1 MDGNNITT
9 QKGLKADGVLSI
21 VIPIFEEGS
30 HILNTVSYISKFLME
45 QEISHK
51 FILIDDGS
59 KDNTWEQL
67 LLLAGSLDNIHAIR
81 LTRNFGK
88 ESAIC
93 AGIDLVDTPA
103 AVIMDGDLQ
112 HPPQIIPQM
121 FRLWRDEGIEVV
133 EGVKKSRGREGFL
146 YHYST
151 RLFYK
156 FIFRTSRIDISDASD
171 FKLLDYKVIEAW
183 KQMPERTTFF
193 RGMSAWV
200 GFKRTKIEFDVAKRV
215 EGKSKW
221 SPLRLLKLAIGAI
234 TSYTTIPLHFITGMG
249 LLMFMAFIIIGIQ
262 TIYMK
267 LSGQALN
274 GFTTVILLLLVIG
287 SSVMVSLGII
297 GIYISKIYHEVKARP
312 RYLIAESVQGGEES
326 C

>member
-1 MDGNNITT
+1 MKINNITT
-9 QKGLKADGVLSI
+9 QNELEADTVLSI

-30 HILNTVSYISKFLME
+30 HIINTVSYISTFL
-45 QEISHK
+45 QDQKIKHK
-51 FILIDDGS
+51 FILVDDGS
-59 KDNTWEQL
+59 KDNSWEQL
-67 LLLAGSLDNIHAIR
+67 LLLAKKKNHILAIK

-93 AGIDLVDTPA
+93 AGLDLVDTPA

-112 HPPQIIPQM
+112 HPPEIIPQM

-133 EGVKKSRGREGFL
+133 EGIKKSRGREGIV
-146 YHYST
+146 YHISA
-151 RLFYK
+151 RVFYK
-156 FIFRTSRIDISDASD
+156 LLFRTSKIDISDASD
-171 FKLLDYKVIEAW
+171 FKLLDRKVIEAW

-200 GFKRTKIEFDVAKRV
+200 GFKRKKIEFDVAKRV

-221 SPLRLLKLAIGAI
+221 SPIRLLKLAIGAI
-234 TSYTTIPLHFITGMG
+234 TSYTTIPLHFITAMG
-249 LLMFMAFIIIGIQ
+249 LLMFLAFLIIGIQ

-312 RYLIAESVQGGEES
+312 RYLIAETVQGGEE
-326 C
+326 

>member
-1 MDGNNITT
+1 MNINNITN
-9 QKGLKADGVLSI
+9 QNGLEAATVLSI

-30 HILNTVSYISKFLME
+30 HIVSTVSYINTFLQDQKIE
-45 QEISHK
+45 HK

-67 LLLAGSLDNIHAIR
+67 LLLTKKLNNIMVIR

-93 AGIDLVDTPA
+93 AGLDLVDTPA

-112 HPPQIIPQM
+112 HPPEIIPQM
-121 FRLWRDEGIEVV
+121 FNIWRDEGIEVV
-133 EGVKKSRGREGFL
+133 EGVKNSRGREGFL
-146 YHYST
+146 YHLSA
-151 RLFYK
+151 RVFYK
-156 FIFRTSRIDISDASD
+156 LIFRTSRIDISDASD
-171 FKLLDYKVIEAW
+171 FKLLDQKVIEAW

-200 GFKRTKIEFDVAKRV
+200 GFKRKKIEFDVAKRV

-221 SPLRLLKLAIGAI
+221 SPIRLLKLAIGAI
-234 TSYTTIPLHFITGMG
+234 TSYTTIPLHFITAMG
-249 LLMFMAFIIIGIQ
+249 LLMFLAFLIIGIQ

-312 RYLIAESVQGGEES
+312 RYLIAETIKGGEE
-326 C
+326 

>member
-1 MDGNNITT
+1 MNINNITN
-9 QKGLKADGVLSI
+9 QNGLEAATVLSI

-30 HILNTVSYISKFLME
+30 HIVSTVSYINTFLQDQKIE
-45 QEISHK
+45 HK

-67 LLLAGSLDNIHAIR
+67 LLLTKKLNNIMVIR

-93 AGIDLVDTPA
+93 AGLDLVDTPA

-112 HPPQIIPQM
+112 HPPEIIPQM
-121 FRLWRDEGIEVV
+121 FNIWRDEGIEVV

-146 YHYST
+146 YHLSA
-151 RLFYK
+151 RVFYK
-156 FIFRTSRIDISDASD
+156 LIFRTSRIDISDASD
-171 FKLLDYKVIEAW
+171 FKLLDQKVIEAW

-200 GFKRTKIEFDVAKRV
+200 GFKRKKIEFDVAKRV

-221 SPLRLLKLAIGAI
+221 SPIRLLKLAIGAI
-234 TSYTTIPLHFITGMG
+234 TSYTTIPLHFITAMG
-249 LLMFMAFIIIGIQ
+249 LLMFLAFLIIGIQ

-312 RYLIAESVQGGEES
+312 RYLIAETIKGGEE
-326 C
+326 

>member
-1 MDGNNITT
+1 MKAVNITT
-9 QKGLKADGVLSI
+9 PEKSKNDAVLSI
-21 VIPIFEEGS
+21 VIPVYEEGS
-30 HILNTVSYISKFLME
+30 HIKSTVSYINNILLE
-45 QEISHK
+45 QEINHK

-67 LLLAGSLDNIHAIR
+67 LQLAKELDNIHAIR

-93 AGIDLVDTPA
+93 AGLDLVDTPA
-103 AVIMDGDLQ
+103 TVIMDGDLQ
-112 HPPQIIPQM
+112 HPPESIPQM
-121 FRLWRDEGIEVV
+121 FTYWRDEGIEVV
-133 EGVKKSRGREGFL
+133 EGVKKSRGREGVL
-146 YHYST
+146 YHFSA
-151 RLFYK
+151 RVFYK
-156 FIFRTSRIDISDASD
+156 LIFRTSKIDISDGSD
-171 FKLLDYKVIEAW
+171 FKLLDRRVIEAW

-200 GFKRTKIEFDVAKRV
+200 GFKRKKVEFDVAKRV
-215 EGKSKW
+215 AGKTKW

-234 TSYTTIPLHFITGMG
+234 TSYTTIPLHLITVMG
-249 LLMFMAFIIIGIQ
+249 LLMFVAFLVIGIQ

-267 LSGQALN
+267 FSGQALN

-312 RYLIAESVQGGEES
+312 RYLVAESFQGGDE
-326 C
+326 

>member
-1 MDGNNITT
+1 MNENKITT
-9 QKGLKADGVLSI
+9 QKGSKAEAVLSI
-21 VIPIFEEGS
+21 VIPIYEEGS
-30 HILNTVSYISKFLME
+30 HILNTVSYINNVLLE
-45 QEISHK
+45 QNISTK
-51 FILIDDGS
+51 FILVDDGS
-59 KDNTWEQL
+59 KDNTWDQL
-67 LLLAGSLDNIHAIR
+67 LQLTKRLDNILVIR

-93 AGIDLVDTPA
+93 AGLDMVDTPA
-103 AVIMDGDLQ
+103 TVIMDGDLQ
-112 HPPQIIPQM
+112 HPPEVIPNM
-121 FRLWRDEGIEVV
+121 FRLWQEGMEVV
-133 EGVKKSRGREGFL
+133 EGVKKSRGSEGFL
-146 YHYST
+146 YHLSA

-156 FIFRTSRIDISDASD
+156 LIFRTSRIDISDASD
-171 FKLLDYKVIEAW
+171 FKLLDKKVIEAW

-221 SPLRLLKLAIGAI
+221 SPLRLLKLAVGAI
-234 TSYTTIPLHFITGMG
+234 TSYTTIPLHFITVMG
-249 LLMFMAFIIIGIQ
+249 LLMFLAFLIIGIQ
-262 TIYMK
+262 TLYMK

-312 RYLIAESVQGGEES
+312 RYLIAEAVQGGEK
-326 C
+326 

>member
-1 MDGNNITT
+1 MNENKITT
-9 QKGLKADGVLSI
+9 QKGSKAEAVLSI
-21 VIPIFEEGS
+21 VIPIYEEGS
-30 HILNTVSYISKFLME
+30 HILNTVSYINNVLLE
-45 QEISHK
+45 QKISTK
-51 FILIDDGS
+51 FILVDDGS
-59 KDNTWEQL
+59 KDNTWDQL
-67 LLLAGSLDNIHAIR
+67 LQLTKRLDNILVIR

-93 AGIDLVDTPA
+93 AGLDMVDTPV

-112 HPPQIIPQM
+112 HPPEVIPNM
-121 FRLWRDEGIEVV
+121 FRLWQEGMEVV
-133 EGVKKSRGREGFL
+133 EGVKKSRGSEGFL
-146 YHYST
+146 YHLSA

-156 FIFRTSRIDISDASD
+156 LIFRTSRIDISDASD
-171 FKLLDYKVIEAW
+171 FKLLDKKVIEAW

-221 SPLRLLKLAIGAI
+221 SPLRLLKLAVGAI
-234 TSYTTIPLHFITGMG
+234 TSYTTIPLHFITVMG
-249 LLMFMAFIIIGIQ
+249 LLMFLAFLIIGIQ
-262 TIYMK
+262 TLYMK

-312 RYLIAESVQGGEES
+312 RYLIAEAVQGGEK
-326 C
+326 

>member
-1 MDGNNITT
+1 MNINNIIT
-9 QKGLKADGVLSI
+9 QKGLKADTVLSI

-30 HILNTVSYISKFLME
+30 HILNTVSFINTFLQE
-45 QEISHK
+45 QEIKHK

-67 LLLAGSLDNIHAIR
+67 LQLTKSLDNILAIR

-93 AGIDLVDTPA
+93 AGLDLVDTPA
-103 AVIMDGDLQ
+103 AIIMDGDLQ

-121 FRLWRDEGIEVV
+121 FRLWRDEGIDVV

-146 YHYST
+146 YHLSA

-156 FIFRTSRIDISDASD
+156 LIFRTSKIDISDASD
-171 FKLLDYKVIEAW
+171 FKLLDHKVIEAW

-234 TSYTTIPLHFITGMG
+234 TSYTTIPLHFITVMG

-312 RYLIAESVQGGEES
+312 RYLISESVQGGEDT

>member
-1 MDGNNITT
+1 MNENKITT
-9 QKGLKADGVLSI
+9 QKGSKAEAVLSI
-21 VIPIFEEGS
+21 VIPIYEEGS
-30 HILNTVSYISKFLME
+30 HILNTVSYINNVLLE
-45 QEISHK
+45 QNISTK
-51 FILIDDGS
+51 FILVDDGS
-59 KDNTWEQL
+59 KDNTWDQL
-67 LLLAGSLDNIHAIR
+67 LQLAKRLDNILVIR

-93 AGIDLVDTPA
+93 AGLDMVDTPA
-103 AVIMDGDLQ
+103 TVIMDGDLQ
-112 HPPQIIPQM
+112 HPPEVIPNM
-121 FRLWRDEGIEVV
+121 FRLWQEGMEVV
-133 EGVKKSRGREGFL
+133 EGVKKSRGSEGFL
-146 YHYST
+146 YHLSA

-156 FIFRTSRIDISDASD
+156 LIFRTSRIDISDASD
-171 FKLLDYKVIEAW
+171 FKLLDKKVIEAW

-221 SPLRLLKLAIGAI
+221 SPLRLLKLAVGAI
-234 TSYTTIPLHFITGMG
+234 TSYTTIPLHFITVMG
-249 LLMFMAFIIIGIQ
+249 LLMFLAFLIIGIQ

-312 RYLIAESVQGGEES
+312 RYLIAEAVQGGEK
-326 C
+326 

>member
-1 MDGNNITT
+1 MNDKIITD
-9 QKGLKADGVLSI
+9 QKGSRAKAVLSI
-21 VIPIFEEGS
+21 VIPVYEEGS
-30 HILNTVSYISKFLME
+30 HIRNTVSYINNMLFE
-45 QEISHK
+45 QGIPVK

-59 KDNTWEQL
+59 KDNTWDELFQL
-67 LLLAGSLDNIHAIR
+67 TKSLDNVIAIR

-93 AGIDLVDTPA
+93 AGMDMVDTPA

-112 HPPQIIPQM
+112 HPPELISKM
-121 FRLWRDEGIEVV
+121 YNLWKNGIEVV
-133 EGVKKSRGREGFL
+133 EGVKKSRGREGFI
-146 YHYST
+146 YHLSA

-156 FIFRTSRIDISDASD
+156 LIFRTSRIDISDASD
-171 FKLLDYKVIEAW
+171 FKLLDKRVIEAW
-183 KQMPERTTFF
+183 KKMPERTTFF

-200 GFKRTKIEFDVAKRV
+200 GFKREKIEFDVAKRIQ
-215 EGKSKW
+215 GKSKW
-221 SPLRLLKLAIGAI
+221 SPLRLLKLAVGAI
-234 TSYTTIPLHFITGMG
+234 TSYTTIPLHFITIMG
-249 LLMFMAFIIIGIQ
+249 LLMFMAFLVIGIQ

-297 GIYISKIYHEVKARP
+297 GIYISKIYHEFKARP
-312 RYLIAESVQGGEES
+312 
-326 C
+326 